1 MNDAGR
7 AMVTALMPTA
17 FFVMSVWMPVRE
29 IMRAHMQ
36 YFRNGPLNFMH
47 PGMSTMMGF
56 LILVI
61 GVFLVFFI
69 PSVVLWKTVSM
80 RRAGLVLKR
89 AHGEVQ
95 RGMPGMEGLRE
106 RVR

>member
-1 MNDAGR
+1 MTEPGKA
-7 AMVTALMPTA
+7 AVSALMATSMFA
-17 FFVMSVWMPVRE
+17 LCVWMPVRA
-29 IMRAHMQ
+29 IVKAHMR
-36 YFRNGPLNFMH
+36 YFVHGPLDFMH
-47 PGMSTMMGF
+47 PGMSTMSGF
-56 LILVI
+56 LVLVL

-69 PSVVLWKTVSM
+69 PALVFWQAVSL

-95 RGMPGMEGLRE
+95 RGMPGMEGLRA